1 MDTLLGQL
9 SELRKLWD
17 SIGYLKDGNNFQSIS
32 EWQTTKLQVYIT
44 LSIPPFLDSFFL
56 KPAIQLLHDLISAEE
71 SVRQELKHSIANFK
85 VNLLTKIL
93 SIIFF
98 AECSSLRL
106 KGFLKI

>member
-44 LSIPPFLDSFFL
+44 LSILLPFLNSLFL
-56 KPAIQLLHDLISAEE
+56 KPAIQLLNDLISAEE
-71 SVRQELKHSIANFK
+71 SVRQELKHSISTFK
-85 VNLLTKIL
+85 VNLLTKFL
-93 SIIFF
+93 
-98 AECSSLRL
+98 
-106 KGFLKI
+106 LKIF